1 MTKPP
6 GWKLKAALAFAA
18 VYIVW
23 GSTYLAIRIGVQELP
38 PALFAG
44 TRFLAAGVL
53 LAAYARLSG
62 QAWPTGANE
71 WKTIAI
77 VGVLLLIGG
86 NGLVVVGSQWIASN
100 QAALIVATVA
110 LWIAGLGTLGPQGQP
125 LARQALIGLL
135 LGLTGVGLLLQPAA
149 DFSPNILWGQVAVL
163 GAAFL
168 WATGT
173 IYGKR
178 RRPRTPP
185 LMSAAMQSLTAGG
198 LLCVAGLMLGEAS
211 AWRWTW
217 TGTTVLTYL
226 IVFGALAFAAYVW
239 LIHEVTP
246 AALGTYAYVN
256 PAIAVVLGWWILD
269 EHLDAAQF
277 IGMATIL
284 VGVIL
289 VSTAR
294 ARDIARPEHP
304 Q

>member
-1 MTKPP
+1 MHKPP
-6 GWKLKAALAFAA
+6 GWKLKAVAAFAA

-23 GSTYLAIRIGVQELP
+23 GSTYLAIRIGVQKLP

-53 LAAYARLSG
+53 LAAYARLTG
-62 QAWPTGANE
+62 QFWPRGTTE
-71 WKTIAI
+71 WKTIVI

-86 NGLVVVGSQWIASN
+86 NGLVVWGSQWIASN

-110 LWIAGLGTLGPQGQP
+110 LWIAGFGTLGPQGQP
-125 LARQALIGLL
+125 LPRQALLGLMIGLA
-135 LGLTGVGLLLQPAA
+135 GVGLLLKPSA
-149 DFSPNILWGQVAVL
+149 DFSTTLLWGQISIL
-163 GAAFL
+163 GAALL

-178 RRPRTPP
+178 RRPKTLP

-198 LLCVAGLMLGEAS
+198 LLCAAGWLLGEGEA
-211 AWRWTW
+211 WTW
-217 TGTTVLTYL
+217 SWTGNVVLAYL

-239 LIHEVTP
+239 LVHEVTP

-256 PAIAVVLGWWILD
+256 PAIAVVLGWWVLD
-269 EHLDAAQF
+269 EHLGGVQ
-277 IGMATIL
+277 ILGMATIL
-284 VGVIL
+284 VGVVL

-294 ARDIARPEHP
+294 AREITEPVHP